1 MALVSPINSDRSET
15 NLRALRQ
22 SAGLTRSELAAR
34 AGIALSTLYLLED
47 GLGDTRVSTL
57 LKLSHALGVTPDY
70 LLGLRKAA

>member
-1 MALVSPINSDRSET
+1 MGMVSLINSDRSET
-15 NLRALRQ
+15 TLRTLRQ
-22 SAGLTRSELAAR
+22 SAGLSRSQLAAR

-57 LKLSHALGVTPDY
+57 MKLAHALGVTPDS